1 MNHYD
6 FAKAMF
12 RMMLDLTKSQ
22 RYYIILL
29 GGMYRPIQHLKTMLS
44 YSESLLDEMN
54 TSKAGLSKGSSTTT
68 YKETGLSTLIR
79 WWVGIHVVLWLS
91 PHLKHMCL
99 WLGLERWS
107 RARFHDPLTT
117 LLSTKSSTPHYSC
130 DQLYK

>member
-1 MNHYD
+1 
-6 FAKAMF
+6 MF

-79 WWVGIHVVLWLS
+79 
-91 PHLKHMCL
+91 
-99 WLGLERWS
+99 
-107 RARFHDPLTT
+107 
-117 LLSTKSSTPHYSC
+117 
-130 DQLYK
+130 